1 MRLLQLRFTNI
12 NSLAGT
18 WEIDFTNADFRRQS
32 AFCHHRPDGQRQVD
46 DSRRRLAR
54 ALCHDAPH
62 DGHTRQVRGTRRLPR
77 HDEGGRRGQRRRS
90 IRGGRPRVP
99 VAMEPAHEAY
109 GRLSEDEVEL
119 VAFASPED
127 RTGRVIA
134 SQKRL
139 WESEIQRITR
149 MSFPIFTR
157 SVLLAQGAF
166 SNFLKAADDERAN
179 LLEKIT
185 GTDLY
190 SAVSMKIFEKNRSA
204 RDSLDMAVARL
215 EGMQIL
221 SDEDRPGA
229 GTKR

>member
-18 WEIDFTNADFRRQS
+18 WEIDFTNADFRRT

-62 DGHTRQVRGTRRLPR
+62 DGHTRQVRGPRRLPR

-90 IRGGRPRVP
+90 IRADGREYLSRWSRRTKRT
-99 VAMEPAHEAY
+99 

-134 SQKRL
+134 NQKRL

-166 SNFLKAADDERAN
+166 SNFLKVPTTSVQISSKRSRGRIFI
-179 LLEKIT
+179 LP
-185 GTDLY
+185 
-190 SAVSMKIFEKNRSA
+190 SA
-204 RDSLDMAVARL
+204 
-215 EGMQIL
+215 
-221 SDEDRPGA
+221 
-229 GTKR
+229 